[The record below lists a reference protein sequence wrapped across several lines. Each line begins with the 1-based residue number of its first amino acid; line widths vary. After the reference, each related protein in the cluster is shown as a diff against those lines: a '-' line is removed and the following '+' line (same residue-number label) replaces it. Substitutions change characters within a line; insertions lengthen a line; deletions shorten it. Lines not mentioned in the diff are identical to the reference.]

1 MYFDEDL
8 STLIALSW
16 DCGAITTGEVTV
28 PVIVGLGSGA
38 STEEYES
45 HYAIGGNICPF

>member
-1 MYFDEDL
+1 MTFDADL
-8 STLIALSW
+8 KSLVALCW

-38 STEEYES
+38 STEEYELRS
-45 HYAIGGNICPF
+45 QKIYF